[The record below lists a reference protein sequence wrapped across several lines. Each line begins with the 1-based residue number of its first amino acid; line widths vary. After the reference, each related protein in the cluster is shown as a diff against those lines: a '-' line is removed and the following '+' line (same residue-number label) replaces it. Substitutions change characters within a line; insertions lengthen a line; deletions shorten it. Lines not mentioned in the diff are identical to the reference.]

1 MKFCNTKKKEP
12 KRNIF
17 KLIKKKPTVAEVF
30 SKSTSHWRPFFKY
43 SARFS
48 ERKGPSTH
56 PQCFSVTETFFG
68 KEMTQNIKGKAAD
81 FFGRFYWPAG

>member
-30 SKSTSHWRPFFKY
+30 SKSTSHWRPFFSNTVHDSL
-43 SARFS
+43 SA
-48 ERKGPSTH
+48 KDPQLIPSV
-56 PQCFSVTETFFG
+56 SVSQRHSLA
-68 KEMTQNIKGKAAD
+68 KK
-81 FFGRFYWPAG
+81 